1 MSLKSFAALSLL
13 LMSAGTQAAADA
25 GSLRPKARPAV
36 QVHGVHLRELL
47 VTPVSLRPQARPA
60 GWAARPTAA
69 APAATAEDARLQGWI
84 AGYRRRALAA
94 GIPAQV
100 FDRAFRGVTYD
111 PQIIARDRSQTEF
124 TKTVEQYLAIAA
136 SDKRIA
142 DGRAALAAEGAYS
155 GPDRGALR
163 GRPRYRHRD
172 LGAGKRLWHA
182 ARRSF
187 GDPVAG
193 HPGL

>member
-69 APAATAEDARLQGWI
+69 AK
-84 AGYRRRALAA
+84 
-94 GIPAQV
+94 
-100 FDRAFRGVTYD
+100 
-111 PQIIARDRSQTEF
+111 QT
-124 TKTVEQYLAIAA
+124 
-136 SDKRIA
+136 
-142 DGRAALAAEGAYS
+142 
-155 GPDRGALR
+155 
-163 GRPRYRHRD
+163 
-172 LGAGKRLWHA
+172 
-182 ARRSF
+182 
-187 GDPVAG
+187 
-193 HPGL
+193 